1 MIGKLS
7 LAMSLFH
14 IHMLDLRWLLSARNC
29 EVHME
34 RKVDIVVMVI
44 SATQV
49 SFSPNDLLS

>member
-1 MIGKLS
+1 MITIG
-7 LAMSLFH
+7 
-14 IHMLDLRWLLSARNC
+14 NC